1 MPSSSPKALPAPHSV
16 ANPCGNDVSFA
27 RYPIGAS
34 KWNPIEHRLISEVRM
49 NLGRHSARISRDH
62 IINSPNST
70 TSGPA

>member
-16 ANPCGNDVSFA
+16 ANPCGNYVSFA

-34 KWNPIEHRLISEVRM
+34 KWNPIEHRLISEVHM
-49 NLGRHSARISRDH
+49 NRAGIPLESPVI
-62 IINSPNST
+62 IINSPDST